1 MLLTSIPYFILDY
14 QIKSDVSKGLP
25 TNEVTKLS
33 NFQEFVCL
41 LLAPNEGLAYQFEV
55 CQATTSNTVLKWLKL
70 TDTRLSGLIHWPDRD
85 ALQKNHARTFQEFIW
100 YKGCGDFSKIFI
112 ERPSNLLARAA
123 TDRTT
128 NTTIQQRPFWV
139 SFLRVLC
146 VLFQTVEVGESA
158 QTFN

>member
-1 MLLTSIPYFILDY
+1 MIFAH
-14 QIKSDVSKGLP
+14 VSKGLP

-33 NFQEFVCL
+33 NFQEFVCF

-55 CQATTSNTVLKWLKL
+55 CQATISNTVLKWLKL
-70 TDTRLSGLIHWPDRD
+70 ADTRLSGLIHWPDRD
-85 ALQKNHARTFQEFIW
+85 ALQKTMQERFKSSFGTKVAVILD
-100 YKGCGDFSKIFI
+100 CFKIFI

-123 TDRTT
+123 TDQTT
-128 NTTIQQRPFWV
+128 NTTIQQRSFWV

-146 VLFQTVEVGESA
+146 VLLQTVGVGESA